1 MKKVILFLLVSIIF
15 LYLCAPLH
23 AKTRKIM
30 KWDYSTLYNTTV
42 RLIRVDMNWE
52 IVDKDKDAGFIIF
65 KYSSKSKKFLRA
77 SIEFIREETGENDDA
92 GEKSLATSVIIQVS
106 IPGVSS
112 VEERM
117 LIDDLNKKL
126 HEEK

>member
-1 MKKVILFLLVSIIF
+1 MKKVILFFITGIVF
-15 LYLCAPLH
+15 LSLCAPLH
-23 AKTRKIM
+23 AKTRKM
-30 KWDYSTLYNTTV
+30 MNWDYSTLYNTTV

-52 IVDKDKDAGFIIF
+52 IEDKDRDAGFIIF
-65 KYSSKSKKFLRA
+65 KYVGKSKKILRA
-77 SIEFIREETGENDDA
+77 TVEFIKDETGENSDA
-92 GEKSLATSVIIQVS
+92 EGKSPITSVIVQVS